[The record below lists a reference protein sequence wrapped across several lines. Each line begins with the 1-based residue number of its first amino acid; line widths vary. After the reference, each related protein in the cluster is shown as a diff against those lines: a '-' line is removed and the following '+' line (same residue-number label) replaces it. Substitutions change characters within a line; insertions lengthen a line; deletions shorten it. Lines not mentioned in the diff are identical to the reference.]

1 MSSIINKKVIRTI
14 DYGINVA
21 NVRSLSVLY
30 QSQVL
35 IDHNYVYDYFQTK
48 YDDWKYVELIKTDGT
63 VSGLNNI
70 FRIYNEHNSFNLY
83 KQIEAINLKYE
94 PLENYRGYE
103 IVRDTYGSK
112 NSTVT
117 NSGSDS
123 IDFENQT
130 SGTDTIQNNYGEQ
143 LENSTNKIVP
153 YNQSTS
159 KLSNESDNHKN
170 SYIDNNT
177 TKYGKK
183 DTQKTT
189 NKHGHIINTEDS
201 EHIVT
206 HELEKYGNLGVT
218 TSQQMLESE
227 LELRKRNIY
236 NEYLD
241 RFIHEYCFYI
251 N

>member
-1 MSSIINKKVIRTI
+1 MATISKKVIRTI
-14 DYGINVA
+14 DYGINVVNA
-21 NVRSLSVLY
+21 RSLSVLY

-35 IDHNYVYDYFQTK
+35 IDHNYVYDYFQSK
-48 YDDWKYVELIKTDGT
+48 YDEWKYVEFNKTDET
-63 VSGLNNI
+63 VSGLNDL
-70 FRIYNEHNSFNLY
+70 FRIYNEYNSFNLY

-94 PLENYRGYE
+94 PLENYRGFE
-103 IVRDTYGSK
+103 KTTDTYGSK

-117 NSGSDS
+117 NSGNDS
-123 IDFENQT
+123 ILMQNQS
-130 SGTDTIQNNYGEQ
+130 SGTDTIQSNYGEQ

-159 KLSNESDNHKN
+159 ELSNDSDTHKN
-170 SYIDNNT
+170 GYIDNNAT
-177 TKYGKK
+177 TYGKK
-183 DTQKTT
+183 DVQSTT
-189 NKHGHIINTEDS
+189 NTHGHIINTEDS

-206 HELEKYGNLGVT
+206 HELEKYGNLGIT

-241 RFIHEYCFYI
+241 RFIYEYCFYI

>member
-1 MSSIINKKVIRTI
+1 MVTISKKVIRTI
-14 DYGINVA
+14 DYGINAA
-21 NVRSLSVLY
+21 NARSLSVLY

-35 IDHNYVYDYFQTK
+35 IDHNYVYDYFQSK
-48 YDDWKYVELIKTDGT
+48 YDDWKYVELNLSDTT
-63 VSGLNNI
+63 ASGLNNI

-94 PLENYRGYE
+94 PLENYRGFE
-103 IVRDTYGSK
+103 KTTDTYGTK

-123 IDFENQT
+123 INFENQA
-130 SGTDTIQNNYGEQ
+130 SGTDTTQNNYGEQ
-143 LENSTNKIVP
+143 LENSTNNIVP
-153 YNQSTS
+153 YNQSNS
-159 KLSNESDNHKN
+159 ELSNESDNHKN

-177 TKYGKK
+177 TTYGKK
-183 DTQKTT
+183 DTQIST
-189 NKHGHIINTEDS
+189 NTHGHIINTEDS
-201 EHIVT
+201 EHIVI

-227 LELRKRNIY
+227 LELRRRNIY

-251 N
+251 

>member
-1 MSSIINKKVIRTI
+1 MSSIITKIIRTI

-21 NVRSLSVLY
+21 NARSLSVLY

-48 YDDWKYVELIKTDGT
+48 YYDWKYVELIKTDET
-63 VSGLNNI
+63 VSGLNNL
-70 FRIYNEHNSFNLY
+70 FRVYNEHNSFNLY

-94 PLENYRGYE
+94 PLENYRGHE

-123 IDFENQT
+123 IHFENQA
-130 SGTDTIQNNYGEQ
+130 SGSDTIQNNYGEQ

-153 YNQSTS
+153 YNQSNS
-159 KLSNESDNHKN
+159 ELSNESDNHKN

-177 TKYGKK
+177 TTYGKK
-183 DTQKTT
+183 DTQITT
-189 NKHGHIINTEDS
+189 NTHGHIINTEDS
-201 EHIVT
+201 GHIVT

-241 RFIHEYCFYI
+241 RFIDEYCFYI

>member
-1 MSSIINKKVIRTI
+1 MATISTKVIRTI

-21 NVRSLSVLY
+21 NIRSLAVLY

-35 IDHNYVYDYFQTK
+35 IEHNYVYDYFQNK
-48 YDDWKYVELIKTDGT
+48 YNDWKYVELNLSDDTT
-63 VSGLNNI
+63 SGLNNI

-94 PLENYRGYE
+94 PLENYRGFE
-103 IVRDTYGSK
+103 KTTDTYGAK
-112 NSTVT
+112 NSKVT
-117 NSGSDS
+117 NSGNDS
-123 IDFENQT
+123 IEFQNQS
-130 SGTDTIQNNYGEQ
+130 SGTDSNQTTFGEQ
-143 LENSTNKIVP
+143 LENSLNKIVP
-153 YNQSTS
+153 YNQTNSE
-159 KLSNESDNHKN
+159 LSNETDNRKN
-170 SYIDNNT
+170 SYVDTNAT
-177 TKYGKK
+177 TYGKK
-183 DTQKTT
+183 DVQSTT
-189 NKHGHIINTEDS
+189 NTHGHIINTEDS
-201 EHIVT
+201 EHKVI

>member
-1 MSSIINKKVIRTI
+1 MTTISKKIIRTI

-21 NVRSLSVLY
+21 NIRSLSVLY
-30 QSQVL
+30 NSQVL
-35 IDHNYVYDYFQTK
+35 IDHNYVYDYFQNK
-48 YDDWKYVELIKTDGT
+48 YNDWQYIELNLSDGT
-63 VSGLNNI
+63 SSNLNNI
-70 FRIYNEHNSFNLY
+70 FRVYNEHNSFNLH

-94 PLENYRGYE
+94 PLENYRGFE
-103 IVRDTYGSK
+103 KSTDTYGAK

-123 IDFENQT
+123 IDFENQA
-130 SGTDTIQNNYGEQ
+130 SGTDSNQTTFGEQ
-143 LENSTNKIVP
+143 LENLSNKIVP
-153 YNQSTS
+153 YNQSNS
-159 KLSNESDNHKN
+159 ELSNESDNRKN
-170 SYIDNNT
+170 GYVDTNAT
-177 TKYGKK
+177 TYGKK
-183 DTQKTT
+183 DTQTTT
-189 NKHGHIINTEDS
+189 NTHGHIINTEDS
-201 EHIVT
+201 EHKVV

>member
-1 MSSIINKKVIRTI
+1 MANISKKIIRTI
-14 DYGINVA
+14 DYGINTA
-21 NVRSLSVLY
+21 NIRSLSVLY
-30 QSQVL
+30 KSQVL
-35 IDHNYVYDYFQTK
+35 IEHNYVYDYFQNK
-48 YDDWKYVELIKTDGT
+48 YNDWQYVELNLSDETT
-63 VSGLNNI
+63 SGLNNI

-94 PLENYRGYE
+94 PLENYRGFE
-103 IVRDTYGSK
+103 KTTDTYGSK

-117 NSGSDS
+117 NSGNDS
-123 IDFENQT
+123 IQMQNQS

-153 YNQSTS
+153 YNQSNS
-159 KLSNESDNHKN
+159 ELSNESDNHKN

-177 TKYGKK
+177 TTYGKK
-183 DTQKTT
+183 DVQTTT
-189 NKHGHIINTEDS
+189 NTHGHIINTEDS
-201 EHIVT
+201 EHTVI